1 MITIGRTDFYIDVP
15 EISSIELERYST
27 QLFDDWEKYTSEH
40 LHLSDYSLLLE
51 VEEGSIKALKK
62 IGVTAGVLYLGIGQY
77 GSFISGVNTIYD
89 QTKAVAEYFTTRASA
104 PFAKNQEK
112 PRVRRSGATLSRL
125 KMLFHKVKNRELT
138 VEEAMQESK
147 KFLGDE
153 INEVPEFLKDLQ
165 YSLENTPLN
174 PEQINLPFEFEEIEQ
189 EDEEDEEELPPSTPS
204 KKPKP
209 SVPRQPAIPSSHLK
223 IQVWRESRKSKKN
236 VRVTK
241 S

>member
-27 QLFDDWEKYTSEH
+27 HLFDDWEKYTSKH

-77 GSFISGVNTIYD
+77 GSFISGVNTISD

-112 PRVRRSGATLSRL
+112 PRVRRSGSSLSRL
-125 KMLFHKVKNRELT
+125 KMLFHKVRNRELT

-165 YSLENTPLN
+165 HSLETTPLN
-174 PEQINLPFEFEEIEQ
+174 PVQLNLPFEFEPIEQ
-189 EDEEDEEELPPSTPS
+189 DDEEDEELPATTPP

-209 SVPRQPAIPSSHLK
+209 PIPRQPAIPSSHLK
-223 IQVWRESRKSKKN
+223 IQVWRESRKGKKN